1 MGILEDF
8 TPKQLSSMA
17 ESLKRQAPTI
27 TIPEDVHADGNTWR
41 AKNTAQRSSTDAR
54 DLKAA
59 AARDAEAIQKSM
71 DGKDHGCSEAYRAAA
86 KELIENTDFDAII
99 DNAIKDGVKRFNP

>member
-1 MGILEDF
+1 MLINFDLTAISVNFDL
-8 TPKQLSSMA
+8 TPIYA
-17 ESLKRQAPTI
+17 
-27 TIPEDVHADGNTWR
+27 
-41 AKNTAQRSSTDAR
+41 AQRSSTDAR
-54 DLKAA
+54 DLQAA

-99 DNAIKDGVKRFNP
+99 DNAIKDGIKRFNP

>member
-71 DGKDHGCSEAYRAAA
+71 DGKDHVCSDAYRAAA